1 MMFDQLFKQPCALS
15 RQRNAPLASERASFL
30 AQRAEDGAAPGT
42 LVRLARELLVIV
54 QELDLANNNVITP
67 LAIEAAADRWARQ
80 QKRRHRAQ
88 TARWSRIFFQQ
99 TATHWLRFLGR
110 LFVPEP
116 EPKPFAS
123 LVEHFA
129 NDLQHERGLASA
141 TIANYQWHI
150 ERFLTWFSTQQR
162 IFAEVSVADTDAFLA
177 CQGAHWCRVSIATS
191 AKALRAFFRYAEAQ
205 QWCRAGIAAAIESPR
220 LFRDETL
227 PAGPAWEDVQQII
240 PPSDTTQP
248 RAIRDRAILLLFV
261 VYGLRSGEVAK
272 LRLEDID
279 WALEQLTVTR
289 TKQHRAQIYPLIHE
303 VGSAIVRYLQEVR
316 PHCGRREVFLTL
328 KAPFRPLSAGGLY
341 HVTRSRFDHLGI
353 QTPRR
358 GPHALRHACACHL
371 LAEGLSLDAI
381 SDHLGHRSLTSTRHY
396 AKVDLAGLRE
406 VARFDLGGLL

>member
-1 MMFDQLFKQPCALS
+1 MFDQLFKQPCALS
-15 RQRNAPLASERASFL
+15 RQRNAPLAAERASFL
-30 AQRAEDGAAPGT
+30 AQRAEDGAALGT

-54 QELDLANNNVITP
+54 QELDLANNDVITP

-110 LFVPEP
+110 LYIPDP

-129 NDLQHERGLASA
+129 NDLQHERGLSSA

-177 CQGAHWCRVSIATS
+177 RQGARWCRVSIATS

-279 WALEQLTVTR
+279 WALGQLTVTR
-289 TKQHRAQIYPLIHE
+289 TKQHRAQIYPLTDV

-316 PHCGRREVFLTL
+316 PSCSRRDVFLTL

-341 HVTRSRFDHLGI
+341 HLTRSRFDRLGV
-353 QTPRR
+353 QTPHR

-371 LAEGLSLDAI
+371 LAQGFSFEAI
-381 SDHLGHRSLTSTRHY
+381 GDHLGHQSLNSTRHC
-396 AKVDLAGLRE
+396 AKVDLTGLRE
-406 VARFDLGGLL
+406 VARFDLGDLL

>member
-1 MMFDQLFKQPCALS
+1 
-15 RQRNAPLASERASFL
+15 
-30 AQRAEDGAAPGT
+30 
-42 LVRLARELLVIV
+42 
-54 QELDLANNNVITP
+54 
-67 LAIEAAADRWARQ
+67 
-80 QKRRHRAQ
+80 
-88 TARWSRIFFQQ
+88 
-99 TATHWLRFLGR
+99 
-110 LFVPEP
+110 
-116 EPKPFAS
+116 
-123 LVEHFA
+123 
-129 NDLQHERGLASA
+129 
-141 TIANYQWHI
+141 
-150 ERFLTWFSTQQR
+150 
-162 IFAEVSVADTDAFLA
+162 
-177 CQGAHWCRVSIATS
+177 VSIATS

-289 TKQHRAQIYPLIHE
+289 TKQHRAQIYPLTHE

-316 PHCGRREVFLTL
+316 PHCGHREVFLTL

-341 HVTRSRFDHLGI
+341 HVTRSRFDHSGI

>member
-1 MMFDQLFKQPCALS
+1 MFDQLFKQPCALS

-42 LVRLARELLVIV
+42 LVRLARELLVVV
-54 QELDLANNNVITP
+54 QELDLANNYVITP

-80 QKRRHRAQ
+80 QKRRHRAHME
-88 TARWSRIFFQQ
+88 RWSRIFFRQ
-99 TATHWLRFLGR
+99 TAAHWLRFLGR
-110 LFVPEP
+110 LHIPEP

-129 NDLQHERGLASA
+129 NDLQHERGLSSA

-162 IFAEVSVADTDAFLA
+162 LLAEVSVADTDAFLA
-177 CQGAHWCRVSIATS
+177 RQGAHWCRVSIATS

-240 PPSDTTQP
+240 PPGDTKQP

-261 VYGLRSGEVAK
+261 VYGLRSGEVAR

-279 WALEQLTVTR
+279 WTLEQLTVTR
-289 TKQHRAQIYPLIHE
+289 TKQHRSQIYPLTHE

-316 PHCGRREVFLTL
+316 PSCSCREVFVTL
-328 KAPFRPLSAGGLY
+328 KAPFRHLSAGGLY
-341 HVTRSRFDHLGI
+341 HLTRSRFDRLGI
-353 QTPRR
+353 QTPHR

-371 LAEGLSLDAI
+371 LAKGFSFAAI
-381 SDHLGHRSLTSTRHY
+381 SDHLGHQSLNSTRHY
-396 AKVDLAGLRE
+396 ARVDLTGLRE
-406 VARFDLGGLL
+406 VARFDLGVLL